1 MSSSSKNQLLGCVCF
16 LLLCFG
22 FSEFCCSVFVA
33 VDFVVLF
40 LVPLPPPLV
49 FLTRSN
55 EIDLLVDFVELL
67 LVEDFDVEFSFLVL
81 KVVELSFLSE
91 VVLSVK
97 VVLLLVGFDDFV
109 WFLEIRLLLVL
120 DLMVLVWFFEERLL
134 FGSLINLVW
143 FLVLLDFFFSTSNSN
158 IVLVGFVNCFV
169 LS

>member
-55 EIDLLVDFVELL
+55 EIDFVELL

-109 WFLEIRLLLVL
+109 WFLEIRLLSVL

-134 FGSLINLVW
+134 FGLINLVW

-158 IVLVGFVNCFV
+158 IVLVGFVNCFL